1 MATIGMLFLI
11 LIAGFSAA
19 LALDIVMSGGEVVNA
34 AAFAVV
40 AVVAFGG
47 VLLVTQRGVDRAV
60 ADAESGL
67 K

>member
-19 LALDIVMSGGEVVNA
+19 LALDIVMSGRGNIVCA
-34 AAFAVV
+34 AAFAAV
-40 AVVAFGG
+40 AAVTFSGI
-47 VLLVTQRGVDRAV
+47 LLITQRGVDRAV
-60 ADAESGL
+60 AESGL